1 MRARVVI
8 IEDHDL
14 IRQGVELLI
23 RKIRGVT
30 LSGFA
35 RSATEA
41 MTVLDLTR
49 PEIALVDIGL
59 PDGNGVTLTK
69 AIKKRWPDLR
79 IIMLSSREDM
89 DAVGGAFAAG
99 ASAYIRKSG
108 AAEDLARAIEAA
120 LAGRR
125 YVSNAMAE
133 KLADWAGS
141 PRADAIDRLSP
152 RQRRVLGLIA
162 GGLTTKQ
169 IAHQLAVSITTV
181 NTHRAQLMRRLDI
194 HGVASL
200 TRFALER
207 GLISPR

>member
-23 RKIRGVT
+23 RRIRGVT

-41 MTVLDLTR
+41 MTVLDQTR

-79 IIMLSSREDM
+79 VIMLSSREDV

-99 ASAYIRKSG
+99 ASAYIVKSG

-125 YVSNAMAE
+125 YVSHAMAE
-133 KLADWAGS
+133 KLADWASS
-141 PRADAIDRLSP
+141 PRADAIERLSP
-152 RQRRVLGLIA
+152 RQRQVLGLVA
-162 GGLTTKQ
+162 GGLTTKE

-194 HGVASL
+194 HDIASL

-207 GLISPR
+207 GLISHR